1 MITMLQAVV
10 VRDVVGTHSSQHGSD
25 LLPLLSTL
33 INQAVGEEGAAATR
47 YTKNYRK
54 KSKQTIV

>member
-47 YTKNYRK
+47 YSSDNTKNYR
-54 KSKQTIV
+54 